1 MSKQEQEPTYHD
13 IDPNQPQQE
22 TFDKNRV
29 SGFDI
34 LPTLNLP
41 ERDMI
46 TPEYLEAVLEIQT
59 GVVSPKYIQ
68 KKQSLSYI
76 SHVHATETMNTVF
89 NTDWDYQVLGY
100 EVFEDGSAL
109 VRAQMQVV
117 FQNHVRRFVEVG
129 SHDGYR
135 LKNDAGDM
143 QWDIAPVGEQAYRL
157 WSGMNAADR
166 VLSATSNYGA
176 FLYDKE
182 PNPPITPNAV
192 WGNLIILG
200 DMIGVDQDTQAEAL
214 KKGGITKGNLID
226 STHEA
231 VNIVY
236 EQL

>member
-143 QWDIAPVGEQAYRL
+143 QWDIA
-157 WSGMNAADR
+157 
-166 VLSATSNYGA
+166 NYGA

-236 EQL
+236 AQL